1 MITVIG
7 TSIGALLGGAF
18 LTETVFSWP
27 GIGRYVLTAI
37 IDRDLFVAQYL
48 LLMLIMLVF
57 GVAFLSD
64 IIARWLDV
72 VSESKEG
79 GKG

>member
-1 MITVIG
+1 MG

-27 GIGRYVLTAI
+27 GIGRYVVTAI

-64 IIARWLDV
+64 IVVRWLDV
-72 VSESKEG
+72 VSDSQEG